1 MAWAIFTREFN
12 WHRPKSKI
20 SFNAKADGSP
30 KCRPHDFIEAAIRA
44 GVAYTV
50 ASPNRD
56 LARVLK
62 AKEQGHGESYDRK
75 LS

>member
-20 SFNAKADGSP
+20 SFNAKADGTP
-30 KCRPHDFIEAAIRA
+30 KCRPHDFIAAAVKA
-44 GVAYTV
+44 GVAV
-50 ASPNRD
+50 QIPSPNRQ
-56 LARVLK
+56 LAK
-62 AKEQGHGESYDRK
+62 ALKEQGHGKGHHRK